1 MRREWRLADAGAG
14 RVEWRLP
21 GLIFFAMIKPRLQ
34 RRLWKH
40 HLPLLLI
47 SFASV
52 AGFYSTRDS
61 KDVIGNASFATAY
74 PAFALLA
81 VTLLLGP
88 WNLIRRRTNP
98 ISSDL
103 RRDIGIWAA
112 ILCIVH
118 TVVGQCV
125 HLRGRPWLYYVYGPQ
140 EHHRGV
146 RHDVFGLA
154 NYTGAVSTLVL
165 IALFATSNDWSLRK
179 LHTRT
184 WKQAAALE
192 LRGVLDG
199 GCARVCVP
207 GRRREAEGP
216 VHHDCCGLRRDR
228 AGVAVGRSC
237 DDEAT
242 CARAD
247 EAIRVRGC
255 KTTAQGLKPAFIGY
269 LRHD

>member
-1 MRREWRLADAGAG
+1 MAPAR
-14 RVEWRLP
+14 P
-21 GLIFFAMIKPRLQ
+21 HFAMIKPRLQ

-52 AGFYSTRDS
+52 AGFYATRDS

-74 PAFALLA
+74 PAMALLA
-81 VTLLLGP
+81 ATLLIGP

-98 ISSDL
+98 ISADL

-112 ILCIVH
+112 ILSILH
-118 TVVGQCV
+118 TAVGQCV

-140 EHHRGV
+140 EHHHGL

-184 WKQAAALE
+184 WKQLQRWNYVVFSTAAVHAFAYQV
-192 LRGVLDG
+192 GVEKQKLYFEVIV
-199 GCARVCVP
+199 AVCVAIALALQMA
-207 GRRREAEGP
+207 GIVMTRRLARERMKRYA
-216 VHHDCCGLRRDR
+216 
-228 AGVAVGRSC
+228 
-237 DDEAT
+237 
-242 CARAD
+242 
-247 EAIRVRGC
+247 
-255 KTTAQGLKPAFIGY
+255 
-269 LRHD
+269 